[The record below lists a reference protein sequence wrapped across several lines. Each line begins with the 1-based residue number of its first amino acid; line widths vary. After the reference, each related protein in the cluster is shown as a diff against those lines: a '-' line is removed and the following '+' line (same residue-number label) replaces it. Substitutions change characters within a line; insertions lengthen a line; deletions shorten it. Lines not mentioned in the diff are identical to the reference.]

1 MKIKIEE
8 KNENTLLKRQDISF
22 QVDHTGTATPPRR
35 DVRAK
40 LAAMLNCKEDQLYI
54 VRLAGL
60 YGQSISQGYAHLYPS
75 KEAALE
81 LEQDYIK
88 KRHAIEEAPQP
99 TPVKPPEPAP
109 EEKPPKAEPP
119 KKKEPEKPPKA
130 EPPKKK
136 EPEKPPKEVTT
147 KAPKKETK
155 PKKEKPRKE
164 NAEKPSAKKE
174 AS

>member
-119 KKKEPEKPPKA
+119 KKKEPEKPPK
-130 EPPKKK
+130 
-136 EPEKPPKEVTT
+136 EVTT